1 MLARRSSMAVC
12 LAASHMLLV
21 WPVGASVWDF
31 LDDML
36 CQVPDGAV
44 LRYAFCC
51 PEPVLIEKQ
60 LPILPSHSLKDDPQ
74 RYRDVKRHIVKTPTR
89 KSAQTINVVFRDLFG
104 IDFTRLSA
112 PNGPSKQSSIK
123 DFFLCF
129 SPAGCERYEP
139 DKEKRR
145 ALHWRTSQEHD
156 LFVDFLKANGAENIY
171 SMQDIGSS
179 KIVNNGAWS
188 CFWEGL
194 QKSGATGALIVR

>member
-1 MLARRSSMAVC
+1 MAIC
-12 LAASHMLLV
+12 LTENFALLV
-21 WPVGASVWDF
+21 WPVGASVWCF

-36 CQVPDGAV
+36 SQVPDGAV
-44 LRYAFCC
+44 LRYAFRGL
-51 PEPVLIEKQ
+51 EPVSIGAQ
-60 LPILPSHSLKDDPQ
+60 LPVLPSHRLKDDPQ
-74 RYRDVKRHIVKTPTR
+74 RYKEVKKHIVKTPM
-89 KSAQTINVVFRDLFG
+89 KKGAQTINVVFRDLFG

-129 SPAGCERYEP
+129 YPAGCERYEP

-156 LFVDFLKANGAENIY
+156 LFVDFLKANGAENVY
-171 SMQDIGSS
+171 SVQDIGSS
-179 KIVNNGAWS
+179 KVINNGAWN

-194 QKSGATGALIVR
+194 QRSGATGALIVSSPPH